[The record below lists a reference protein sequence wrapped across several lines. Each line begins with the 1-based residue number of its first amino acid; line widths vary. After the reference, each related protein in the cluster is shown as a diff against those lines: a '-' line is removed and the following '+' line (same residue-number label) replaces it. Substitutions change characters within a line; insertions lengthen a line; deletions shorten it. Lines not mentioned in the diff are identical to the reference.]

1 MEARDFMPGEA
12 VIASIKQDL
21 ELYESERRKAAK
33 ARWLLP
39 LYLGLLAVVVVGL
52 ALLFNAFADP
62 AEQWRSFLH
71 VVLYCAAC
79 AGAFLAYKIATKPAT
94 GLQQSFRQHLLPII
108 FGFVTDIIYRNA
120 AKPGSFDRLPRE
132 ATGNFDRQEFDDVIS
147 GKYEGFPFE
156 IYETHLT
163 AKQIGV
169 DETATLFKGV
179 VVAFE
184 QVRPFPGLLVATR
197 KAGQASQFFRGFS
210 SGSELTEIESGVP
223 ALDGLYEFR
232 TDNTDAAR
240 PLVAGRLAQALQW
253 LGETWPDEPARIA
266 LQGNDGFLLLPLKRN
281 FFELPDISTS
291 LDYKLHVEP
300 IVADMAALLAT
311 AALVRKVGAADDAG
325 VKDAG

>member
-21 ELYESERRKAAK
+21 ELYESGRRKAAR

-39 LYLGLLAVVVVGL
+39 LYFGLLAVVVVGL
-52 ALLFNAFADP
+52 ALLFNEFADP

-79 AGAFLAYKIATKPAT
+79 VGAFLAYKIGTKPAK

-108 FGFVTDIIYRNA
+108 FGFVTGINYRNA

-163 AKQIGV
+163 AKQIGAN
-169 DETATLFKGV
+169 ETATLFKGV

-184 QVRPFPGLLVATR
+184 QVKPFPGLLVATR
-197 KAGQASQFFRGFS
+197 RAGQISQFG
-210 SGSELTEIESGVP
+210 GSEFAEIESGVP

-232 TDNTDAAR
+232 TDNADAAR

-311 AALVRKVGAADDAG
+311 AALIRKVGAADDAD
-325 VKDAG
+325 VRDAG